1 MKNKKRKLKI
11 NCDNIG
17 AIVCALVMIGFVV
30 FAIIHFNNEDKIGE
44 MMIADLEKN
53 FPLSEIEYC
62 SKFDKSNKII

>member
-1 MKNKKRKLKI
+1 
-11 NCDNIG
+11 
-17 AIVCALVMIGFVV
+17 MIGFVV